1 MRPWLHILLLVALT
15 TATSCKPERPEMTEY
30 RVSLR
35 EALRTEAPGGLEPEQ
50 EAEPVA
56 ALHQDVI
63 TLGELVRALRALP
76 PFARYYY
83 SSPDKAMLFLQNYIL
98 MNLSAREAVDAGMAH
113 DPGVRMKLLIALED
127 QIRADHLADRV
138 RAGDG
143 DSDTLEQ
150 RRAAA
155 WAEHVASLR
164 AAADVTIHEDRLR
177 ALADRIDTVR

>member
-1 MRPWLHILLLVALT
+1 MRPGLHILLLIALVA
-15 TATSCKPERPEMTEY
+15 ATGCKPERPEMTEY

-50 EAEPVA
+50 ESEPVA
-56 ALHQDVI
+56 TIHQDVI

-98 MNLSAREAVDAGMAH
+98 MNLTAREALTAGMAD
-113 DPGVRMKLLIALED
+113 DPAVRMDLLTALEE

-150 RRAAA
+150 RRAAL
-155 WAEHVASLR
+155 WAEHVAGLR
-164 AAADVTIHEDRLR
+164 AAVDVTIHEDRVR
-177 ALADRIDTVR
+177 ALADRLDK